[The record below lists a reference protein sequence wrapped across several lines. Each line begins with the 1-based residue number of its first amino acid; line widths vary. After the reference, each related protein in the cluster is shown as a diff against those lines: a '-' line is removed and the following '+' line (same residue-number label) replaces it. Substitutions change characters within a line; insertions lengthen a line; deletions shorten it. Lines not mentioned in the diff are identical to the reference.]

1 MSGLTASRPLGI
13 TIIAALA
20 LIAGVLGILAGV
32 AVLGLGGSLA
42 ATSGTITLLIALV
55 ELGLAYG
62 LWMLLPWSWRLCFA
76 LAIVNPLWEL
86 GRFLFRGA
94 DPLSLVVGVVFA
106 AVWIY
111 YLNLPS
117 VRSALHAPA
126 SGFPLIGHALDGILG
141 GTK

>member
-1 MSGLTASRPLGI
+1 MSGLTATRPLGI

-20 LIAGVLGILAGV
+20 LVAGVLGIVAGV
-32 AVLGLGGSLA
+32 AVLGLGGGLG
-42 ATSGTITLLIALV
+42 TVSGTITLLIALA

-94 DPLSLVVGVVFA
+94 DPLSLVVGVLFA

-111 YLNLPS
+111 YLNLPGI
-117 VRSALHAPA
+117 RAALHAPA
-126 SGFPLIGHALDGILG
+126 SGLPLIGNALDGVLG
-141 GTK
+141 RQR

>member
-32 AVLGLGGSLA
+32 AVLGLGGGLA
-42 ATSGTITLLIALV
+42 ATSGTITLLIALA

-62 LWMLLPWSWRLCFA
+62 VWMLKPWSWRLCFA

-111 YLNLPS
+111 YLNLS
-117 VRSALHAPA
+117 AVRSALHAPA
-126 SGFPLIGHALDGILG
+126 LGFPLIGNALDGILG
-141 GTK
+141 GIK

>member
-1 MSGLTASRPLGI
+1 MSGLTATRPLGI

-20 LIAGVLGILAGV
+20 LIAGVLGIIAGV
-32 AVLGLGGSLA
+32 AVLGLGGGLG
-42 ATSGTITLLIALV
+42 TVSGTITLLIAV
-55 ELGLAYG
+55 AELGLAYG

-94 DPLSLVVGVVFA
+94 DPLSLVVGVLFA

-111 YLNLPS
+111 YLNLPGI
-117 VRSALHAPA
+117 RAALHAPA
-126 SGFPLIGHALDGILG
+126 SGFPLIGNALDGVLG
-141 GTK
+141 GQK

>member
-13 TIIAALA
+13 TVIAALA

-32 AVLGLGGSLA
+32 AVLGLGGGLA
-42 ATSGTITLLIALV
+42 ATSGTITLLIALA
-55 ELGLAYG
+55 ELGLSYG
-62 LWMLLPWSWRLCFA
+62 LWMLKLWSWRLCFA
-76 LAIVNPLWEL
+76 LAVVNPLWEL

-111 YLNLPS
+111 YLNLPV

-126 SGFPLIGHALDGILG
+126 HGFPLIGNALDGILG
-141 GTK
+141 GIK